1 MNDVKCILWDIW
13 ADKHNK
19 QQQKSQNWLHDNGIF
34 PAIIACLGL
43 VMKSNAESL

>member
-1 MNDVKCILWDIW
+1 MYSLRYW
-13 ADKHNK
+13 ADRHNK